1 MFDHAAKNLFI
12 TSRRT
17 NGVKMDQ
24 WGQSKLITG
33 HPCYDTLGHA
43 GGQRRKAYQGLFKE
57 GIPDRALEEIRL
69 NTNKGWVLGGDRFK
83 GEIKKMT
90 DRRIEPIPRGG
101 DLRSKKY
108 REAANA

>member
-1 MFDHAAKNLFI
+1 M
-12 TSRRT
+12 
-17 NGVKMDQ
+17 
-24 WGQSKLITG
+24 
-33 HPCYDTLGHA
+33 
-43 GGQRRKAYQGLFKE
+43 
-57 GIPDRALEEIRL
+57 

-90 DRRIEPIPRGG
+90 DRRIEPIPRGE